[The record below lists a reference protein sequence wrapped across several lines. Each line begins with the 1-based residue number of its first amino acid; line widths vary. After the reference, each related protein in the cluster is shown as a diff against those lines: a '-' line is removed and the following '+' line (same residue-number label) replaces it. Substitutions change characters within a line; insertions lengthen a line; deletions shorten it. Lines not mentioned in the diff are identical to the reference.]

1 MKEGYIRLDRNLLKW
16 GWKDIPEM
24 VALWIEILL
33 QANYQEQKW
42 HGETYEVGSF
52 PTSIGKLAKSTGLSA
67 QQVRTC
73 LNRLKSTNEI
83 TITSTSKGT
92 KISVNNWG
100 LYQQLDNDTN
110 KLNNKEFNNQSTS
123 HQQAV
128 NKRLTTLK
136 ERNKEI
142 NIIKEKNIKK
152 EKPFDCVENK
162 QLKEALMDFRLMRQK
177 IKSPLTSKA
186 EDIILNKLSRLSN
199 SPKES
204 IEIINQSIVNGWKS
218 IYPLL
223 PEKQSNAKRND
234 DIPVYD
240 SSENPTFTKE
250 MKERLIERR
259 KNETK
264 QKD

>member
-1 MKEGYIRLDRNLLKW
+1 MKEGYIRLDRSLIKW
-16 GWKDIPEM
+16 EWKDIPEM

-33 QANYQEQKW
+33 QANFQEQKW
-42 HGETYEVGSF
+42 HGKIYEVGSF
-52 PTSIGKLAKSTGLSA
+52 PTSIGKLAKATGLST

-92 KISVNNWG
+92 KISVNNWDF
-100 LYQQLDNDTN
+100 YQQLGNDTN
-110 KLNNKEFNNQSTS
+110 KPNNKEHNKPSTN

-142 NIIKEKNIKK
+142 NNIKEKNIKK
-152 EKPFDCVENK
+152 EKPFDCVNNLR
-162 QLKEALMDFRLMRQK
+162 LKEALNDFEEMRKK

-186 EDIILNKLSRLSN
+186 QEIILKKLDKLAFSDN
-199 SPKES
+199 EK

-218 IYPLL
+218 IYPIS
-223 PEKQSNAKRND
+223 PEKQTTVKRND

-240 SSENPTFTKE
+240 SSKNPTFTKE

-259 KNETK
+259 KK
-264 QKD
+264 

>member
-52 PTSIGKLAKSTGLSA
+52 PTSIEKLAKSTGLSA

-152 EKPFDCVENK
+152 EKPFDCVNNLR
-162 QLKEALMDFRLMRQK
+162 LKEALNDFEEMRKK
-177 IKSPLTSKA
+177 IKSPLTLKA
-186 EDIILNKLSRLSN
+186 QEIILKKLDKLAFSDN
-199 SPKES
+199 EK
-204 IEIINQSIVNGWKS
+204 IEIINQSIENGWKS
-218 IYPLL
+218 IYPLVSQRQ
-223 PEKQSNAKRND
+223 EKNRNEEMP
-234 DIPVYD
+234 IYD
-240 SSENPTFTKE
+240 ESVNREFTSE
-250 MKERLIERR
+250 MRQQLMERR
-259 KNETK
+259 NKEL
-264 QKD
+264 